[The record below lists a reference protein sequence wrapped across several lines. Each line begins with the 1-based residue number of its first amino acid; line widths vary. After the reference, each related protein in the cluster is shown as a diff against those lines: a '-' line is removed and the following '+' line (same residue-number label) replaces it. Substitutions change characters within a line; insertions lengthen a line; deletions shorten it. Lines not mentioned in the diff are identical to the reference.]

1 MEEIKNLRKK
11 RVCDM
16 RDDHK
21 VIDIGAKGY
30 ITRISANPDGT
41 LKIEQFEP
49 PKAA

>member
-16 RDDHK
+16 SADHK
-21 VIDIGAKGY
+21 IVEIGDKGY